1 MCFTER
7 GKVSDTLPPIELFGG
22 KFYTSVLLSVSLER
36 RYNDHLF
43 LKRRPSPQE
52 PEYTPE
58 HLFSPA
64 VSWAHEYFLTSRR
77 RKRIVMS
84 GN

>member
-22 KFYTSVLLSVSLER
+22 KLDTTVLVSVSLER

-43 LKRRPSPQE
+43 LNVRSSPQE
-52 PEYTPE
+52 PEETPRMSSPPIPLVHDYT
-58 HLFSPA
+58 
-64 VSWAHEYFLTSRR
+64 LTSRW
-77 RKRIVMS
+77 RKRIVMLD
-84 GN
+84 N